1 VSLEKVIAQVS
12 SLPEVAAWPEM
23 VDIFD
28 NVMSQHRIKLWELPL
43 LACQAVGGEVSAAIS
58 GAASISCLQ
67 LSLVLV
73 DDMLDEDPRGMY
85 HQLGQAATAN
95 LAFAF
100 QSAAFYVSEQA
111 PARIDRRAAINASL
125 ARMALTVSFGQHLD
139 TRNLAGEEGYWKIAE
154 TKSAP
159 YFGTALQI
167 GALLGKASPDVAQ
180 SLCDLGFLIGVNVN
194 VHDDLVDAL
203 KSPAVPDWKQGRNNL
218 AILYALT
225 ADHPERDQFK
235 ALRTQVDDLQAL
247 KAAQQI
253 LIRCGAVSYCVYHII
268 KRYQAAGRV
277 LDSLP
282 LADPEPLRELIAGQ
296 IEPLIALLQD
306 VGAAVPPELGG
317 LI

>member
-1 VSLEKVIAQVS
+1 VSLEKVIARVS
-12 SLPEVAAWPEM
+12 SLPEIAAWPEM
-23 VDIFD
+23 VNIFD
-28 NVMSQHRIKLWELPL
+28 YVMSRHRIKLWELPL

-85 HQLGQAATAN
+85 HQLGQAVTAN

-111 PARIDRRAAINASL
+111 PVEMDRRAVICASL

-139 TRNLAGEEGYWKIAE
+139 AQNLAGEEGYWKVAE

-159 YFGTALQI
+159 YFGAALQI

-180 SLCDLGFLIGVNVN
+180 SLYDLGFLIGVNVN

-218 AILYALT
+218 AILYAMT

-247 KAAQQI
+247 EAAQQI
-253 LIRCGAVSYCVYHII
+253 LIRCGAVSYCVYHIT
-268 KRYQAAGRV
+268 KRRQAAAQLLGSI
-277 LDSLP
+277 SLV
-282 LADPEPLRELIAGQ
+282 DPEPLRKLIVGQ
-296 IEPLIALLQD
+296 IEPLITLLES
-306 VGAAVPPELGG
+306 VGAVIPPELRTV
-317 LI
+317 